1 MDKNRL
7 WIIGSV
13 AAMVVVVAL
22 GLLFGIQPQ
31 LTAAV
36 TADQQRQSV
45 AADNAAKLAQLH
57 KLQSDF
63 KQLPAL
69 KESLKQLAES
79 VPSRADLPAM
89 ISNLDALAA
98 GTGTTIESIAVKDA
112 QPYAPPAVTPAPAS
126 GTPSSTATP
135 TSTPA
140 PTSAPTPT
148 PAKPQAPAPV
158 TNSQVT
164 AANFVAIP
172 VTISVTGTYGQALN
186 FVDGLQHG
194 KRLFLVTT
202 FASTKS
208 SAPAAPAPAP
218 TSAQASTSGSA
229 SGSTTATTEAAPAP
243 SWTVGGYVYVVLD
256 STKKAVPSQ

>member
-1 MDKNRL
+1 
-7 WIIGSV
+7 
-13 AAMVVVVAL
+13 
-22 GLLFGIQPQ
+22 
-31 LTAAV
+31 
-36 TADQQRQSV
+36 V
-45 AADNAAKLAQLH
+45 AADNATKLAQLH
-57 KLQSDF
+57 KLESDF

-79 VPSRADLPAM
+79 VPSHPDLAAM

-126 GTPSSTATP
+126 GTPGSTATP

-140 PTSAPTPT
+140 PTSTAAPTAA

-172 VTISVTGTYGQALN
+172 VTISVNGTYGQALN

-208 SAPAAPAPAP
+208 AEAAAPAPAP
-218 TSAQASTSGSA
+218 TSGSTSGSSSA
-229 SGSTTATTEAAPAP
+229 PTQAAAAP

>member
-1 MDKNRL
+1 MDRNRL

-31 LTAAV
+31 LSAAFTAE
-36 TADQQRQSV
+36 QQRQSV
-45 AADNAAKLAQLH
+45 AADNAVKLAQLH
-57 KLQSDF
+57 KLESDF

-69 KESLKQLAES
+69 KATLKQLEES
-79 VPSRADLPAM
+79 VPPSSELPAM

-98 GTGTTIESIAVKDA
+98 STGTTIESIAVKDA

-126 GTPSSTATP
+126 GTT

-140 PTSAPTPT
+140 PTATPTAAPAPT

-158 TNSQVT
+158 TNAQVT

-172 VTISVTGTYGQALN
+172 VSISVNGSYSQALA

-202 FASTKS
+202 FASSKS
-208 SAPAAPAPAP
+208 AAPAAPAP
-218 TSAQASTSGSA
+218 TSTPKSTSGS
-229 SGSTTATTEAAPAP
+229 TPTATPAEALP

-256 STKKAVPSQ
+256 ATKKAGGAQ

>member
-1 MDKNRL
+1 VDKNRL

-36 TADQQRQSV
+36 TADQQRQTV
-45 AADNAAKLAQLH
+45 AADNATKLAQLH
-57 KLQSDF
+57 KLESDF

-79 VPSRADLPAM
+79 VPSHPDLAAM

-126 GTPSSTATP
+126 GTPGSTATP

-140 PTSAPTPT
+140 PTAAPTAT
-148 PAKPQAPAPV
+148 PAKPRAPAPV

-172 VTISVTGTYGQALN
+172 VTISVNGTYGQALN

-208 SAPAAPAPAP
+208 AEAAAPAPAP
-218 TSAQASTSGSA
+218 TPGSTSGSS
-229 SGSTTATTEAAPAP
+229 SGSSSAPTQAAAAP

>member
-1 MDKNRL
+1 VDKNRL

-36 TADQQRQSV
+36 TADQQRQTV
-45 AADNAAKLAQLH
+45 AADNATKLAQLH
-57 KLQSDF
+57 KLESDF
-63 KQLPAL
+63 KQLPVL

-79 VPSRADLPAM
+79 VPSHPDLAAM

-126 GTPSSTATP
+126 GTPGSTATP

-140 PTSAPTPT
+140 PTSTAAPTAT

-172 VTISVTGTYGQALN
+172 VTISVNGTYGQALN

-208 SAPAAPAPAP
+208 AEAAAPAPAP
-218 TSAQASTSGSA
+218 TSGSTSGSS
-229 SGSTTATTEAAPAP
+229 SGSSSAPTQAAAAP